1 MNRFVIADPQWCI
14 GCNTCLA
21 ACTDVH
27 KAQGLQQHPRLAMTR
42 TDNST
47 APMLCRHCED
57 APCKQVCPVNAI
69 AFEDGGVLLNESLCI
84 GCKLCGLVC
93 PFGAIVPAGSTPVD
107 VPPQYEHAAPAG
119 LLGDVPASPEGMNP
133 FLSWNAGIRS
143 VAVKCDL
150 CHFLPEGPA
159 CIRSCPTHA
168 LHLIEPVSM
177 DAQMQ
182 QRRALTA
189 LSMPDAL
196 PGMAN
201 LTGEQN

>member
-1 MNRFVIADPQWCI
+1 
-14 GCNTCLA
+14 
-21 ACTDVH
+21 
-27 KAQGLQQHPRLAMTR
+27 MTR
-42 TDNST
+42 TESST
-47 APMLCRHCED
+47 APVLCRHCED

-93 PFGAIVPAGSTPVD
+93 PFGAITPAGSSPVD
-107 VPPQYEHAAPAG
+107 APAQYEHVVPAG

-133 FLSWNAGIRS
+133 FLSWNAGIRT

-168 LHLIEPVSM
+168 LHLIEPESVN
-177 DAQMQ
+177 AQVQ

-196 PGMAN
+196 PGMDY